1 MIRCRR
7 PDGHT
12 GEVIVRDSGS
22 GFSSEARELV
32 FEPFFTTKPG
42 GTGMGLSIAQSIVDA
57 HGGAIRAHN
66 AEGGGAIVEFT
77 LPLDPSAPSVMT
89 AITIFIVDDD
99 SSVRRALGRLLS
111 AHGYVVRAFASAD
124 EFLAYAGDDRPACLV
139 VDLRMPVKT
148 GLDLF
153 AALQVSHSDLPVIF
167 ITGHGDEPDA
177 VQTMTKGAVDYLRK
191 PFDDRALL
199 DAIRRGL
206 ERRLADPT

>member
-1 MIRCRR
+1 
-7 PDGHT
+7 
-12 GEVIVRDSGS
+12 
-22 GFSSEARELV
+22 
-32 FEPFFTTKPG
+32 
-42 GTGMGLSIAQSIVDA
+42 
-57 HGGAIRAHN
+57 
-66 AEGGGAIVEFT
+66 
-77 LPLDPSAPSVMT
+77 MT
-89 AITIFIVDDD
+89 AIDIFIVDDD

-111 AHGYVVRAFASAD
+111 AHGYGVRAFASAD

-206 ERRLADPT
+206 ERRLVDPT